1 MVDVSTVLDAAAG
14 VAAGKV
20 DPGVAGQGGKAAA
33 SFFAVLAARMAPAG
47 DANGVEAALPLGV
60 GVEPVAGGNA
70 LSAKE
75 TANGLPA
82 QEVASEV
89 AADGVLDPAAYPALA
104 AAMNGQPVAAAS
116 GQAPA
121 ASSTGPVS
129 ATPGA
134 AVPQSASLQGTSARA
149 SAQMAAEDTPPQSA
163 PAPATGLPETA
174 KTRADLSR
182 YPADGLARAANPA
195 ADAAMK
201 GQALPQSL
209 AANVASQSAAG
220 AALARE
226 GIVDALAAVS
236 ASTTTGPGGTAALVP
251 TTGSV
256 LTDPAMSRLFDV
268 LPRQIEGRL
277 NVAIEAPFR
286 SPAFASELGEKIV
299 WLAGRHAQFAE
310 LSLNPPHL
318 GALEVRLSVSGGE
331 AVAQFFSAN
340 AGVRDALETAMPR
353 LRELMAQA
361 GINLGEA
368 QVRDEAFA
376 RDEAAR
382 GELRTS
388 AGASTQASE
397 EMAARALPMRGMG
410 LVDLYV

>member
-20 DPGVAGQGGKAAA
+20 DPGVAGQGGKGAA

-47 DANGVEAALPLGV
+47 DANGLEAALPLGV
-60 GVEPVAGGNA
+60 GVESVAGSDVPSTG
-70 LSAKE
+70 KVV
-75 TANGLPA
+75 PA
-82 QEVASEV
+82 PHMASE
-89 AADGVLDPAAYPALA
+89 AATDPALLA
-104 AAMNGQPVAAAS
+104 AMIGQPAAVT
-116 GQAPA
+116 GQTPA
-121 ASSTGPVS
+121 ATSSAPVS
-129 ATPGA
+129 AHLGVV
-134 AVPQSASLQGTSARA
+134 VPQSASLQGTSANA
-149 SAQMAAEDTPPQSA
+149 SGRMAADDAPMESA

-174 KTRADLSR
+174 KTRAAPSR

-195 ADAAMK
+195 ADADVK
-201 GQALPQSL
+201 GQVLPQSL
-209 AANVASQSAAG
+209 SVNTAAQSAAG
-220 AALARE
+220 AGLARE

-236 ASTTTGPGGTAALVP
+236 ASTTTGPGGTAGLAP
-251 TTGSV
+251 TTGGV
-256 LTDPAMSRLFDV
+256 QTDPAMSRLFDV
-268 LPRQIEGRL
+268 LPRQSEGRL

-286 SPAFASELGEKIV
+286 SPAFANELGEKIA

-318 GALEVRLSVSGGE
+318 GALEVRLSLSGGE

-361 GINLGEA
+361 GIHLGEA

-388 AGASTQASE
+388 SGASTQAPE

>member
-1 MVDVSTVLDAAAG
+1 MVDVSTVMDAAAG

-20 DPGVAGQGGKAAA
+20 DPAVAGQGGKTAA
-33 SFFAVLAARMAPAG
+33 SFFAVLAARMAPAV
-47 DANGVEAALPLGV
+47 DANGVEAA
-60 GVEPVAGGNA
+60 AGGKA
-70 LSAKE
+70 LSATA
-75 TANGLPA
+75 TANGLSA
-82 QEVASEV
+82 REEASEA
-89 AADGVLDPAAYPALA
+89 AADAVLDPALA
-104 AAMNGQPVAAAS
+104 AAMNAQPVAAAS
-116 GQAPA
+116 GQTPA
-121 ASSTGPVS
+121 AASAGPVS

-134 AVPQSASLQGTSARA
+134 AVQQSASPRGA
-149 SAQMAAEDTPPQSA
+149 SAPASAPMAAEDAPPRSA

-174 KTRADLSR
+174 KTRADLPR
-182 YPADGLARAANPA
+182 FPADGLAKAANPA
-195 ADAAMK
+195 ADAVMK

-209 AANVASQSAAG
+209 AANAAALSAAG
-220 AALARE
+220 TGLARE

-236 ASTTTGPGGTAALVP
+236 ASAANGPGGTAALVP
-251 TTGSV
+251 TTGGV

-277 NVAIEAPFR
+277 NVAIEAPLR

-340 AGVRDALETAMPR
+340 AGVRDALETALPR
-353 LRELMAQA
+353 LREMMAQA
-361 GINLGEA
+361 GIQLGEA

-388 AGASTQASE
+388 AATSTQAAE
-397 EMAARALPMRGMG
+397 EMGARALPMRGMG

>member
-1 MVDVSTVLDAAAG
+1 M
-14 VAAGKV
+14 
-20 DPGVAGQGGKAAA
+20 Q
-33 SFFAVLAARMAPAG
+33 
-47 DANGVEAALPLGV
+47 
-60 GVEPVAGGNA
+60 
-70 LSAKE
+70 
-75 TANGLPA
+75 
-82 QEVASEV
+82 
-89 AADGVLDPAAYPALA
+89 
-104 AAMNGQPVAAAS
+104 
-116 GQAPA
+116 
-121 ASSTGPVS
+121 
-129 ATPGA
+129 
-134 AVPQSASLQGTSARA
+134 
-149 SAQMAAEDTPPQSA
+149 
-163 PAPATGLPETA
+163 
-174 KTRADLSR
+174 
-182 YPADGLARAANPA
+182 
-195 ADAAMK
+195 

-209 AANVASQSAAG
+209 AANAAALSAAG
-220 AALARE
+220 TGLARE

-251 TTGSV
+251 TTASV

-376 RDEAAR
+376 RGEATRADM
-382 GELRTS
+382 RTS
-388 AGASTQASE
+388 AVTSTQASE
-397 EMAARALPMRGMG
+397 EMAVRALPMRGMG